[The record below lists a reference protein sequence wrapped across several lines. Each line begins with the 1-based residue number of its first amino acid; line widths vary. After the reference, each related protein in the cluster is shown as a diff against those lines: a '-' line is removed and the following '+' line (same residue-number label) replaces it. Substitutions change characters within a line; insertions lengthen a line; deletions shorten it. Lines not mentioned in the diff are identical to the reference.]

1 MSSSSLKEGEQIR
14 GSGASTA
21 GGTIVSAST
30 TSVSS
35 ILSSLSAGLFT
46 TIVPREESG
55 RAPEPFGTGFAHF
68 ALVSACATTPS
79 TPCLPHERHTSDV
92 SGYRTDLPASDAFP
106 VAPSLA
112 VFDHTVFEHA
122 FIDPATKGALQHQAQ
137 RGHFSSTSS
146 THGGTRHSSSR
157 HFTSPAAATAASP
170 WRGEAPRA
178 LHGTGQRD
186 QRGNQ

>member
-1 MSSSSLKEGEQIR
+1 MSGSSLKEGEQIR

-55 RAPEPFGTGFAHF
+55 RAPEPFGTGVAHL
-68 ALVSACATTPS
+68 ALVSAHATTPS
-79 TPCLPHERHTSDV
+79 TPCLPRERHTSDV
-92 SGYRTDLPASDAFP
+92 SGYRTDLPASGAFS
-106 VAPSLA
+106 ASASLA
-112 VFDHTVFEHA
+112 VFDHTVFDHAVFEHA
-122 FIDPATKGALQHQAQ
+122 FANPATKGALQHQAQ
-137 RGHFSSTSS
+137 RGHFSS
-146 THGGTRHSSSR
+146 RY
-157 HFTSPAAATAASP
+157 FTSPAAASATSP
-170 WRGEAPRA
+170 RHSEAPRA
-178 LHGTGQRD
+178 AHGTGQRD

>member
-1 MSSSSLKEGEQIR
+1 MSGSSLKEGEQIR

-68 ALVSACATTPS
+68 ALVSAHATTPS
-79 TPCLPHERHTSDV
+79 TPCLPRERHTSDV
-92 SGYRTDLPASDAFP
+92 SGYRTDPSISFDVHASLQAPAS
-106 VAPSLA
+106 S
-112 VFDHTVFEHA
+112 HA
-122 FIDPATKGALQHQAQ
+122 KYATTLFHALL
-137 RGHFSSTSS
+137 
-146 THGGTRHSSSR
+146 
-157 HFTSPAAATAASP
+157 
-170 WRGEAPRA
+170 RA
-178 LHGTGQRD
+178 LLHKAHYLV
-186 QRGNQ
+186 